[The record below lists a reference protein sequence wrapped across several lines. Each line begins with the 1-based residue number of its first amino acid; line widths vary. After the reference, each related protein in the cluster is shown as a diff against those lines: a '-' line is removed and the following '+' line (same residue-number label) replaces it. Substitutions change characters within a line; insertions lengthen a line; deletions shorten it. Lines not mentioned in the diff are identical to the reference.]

1 MNFVK
6 YQHIERFGQPAVAGI
21 ENGTCYV
28 FPKIDGTNGSIWY
41 DPERGLSFGSRN
53 RIVDYNS
60 DNQGFYANNTLCDIL
75 NKYITL
81 FAEYP
86 EFRLFGE
93 WLVPHTLKTYDKDAW
108 RKFYVFDV
116 MINDEAYLSY
126 EEYQP
131 ILEKDGIEYIPPIC
145 KIDNPSY
152 ENLVGLLEKNTFLIE
167 NGKGIGEGIVI
178 KNYNYKNKFGNV
190 IWAKIIDN
198 EYKAKAQKREI
209 CEIKGKAMV
218 EEDIVRKYVTSSLI
232 EKEYAKIINESE
244 WTSKMIP
251 RLLNVVFYSLIN
263 EESWNIV
270 KEFKNPTIDYKRLQ
284 YFTINKIKETKPEL
298 F

>member
-6 YQHIERFGQPAVAGI
+6 YQHLERFGQPATQGI

-28 FPKIDGTNGSIWY
+28 FPKIDGCNGSIWCEG
-41 DPERGLSFGSRN
+41 DKLCFGSRN
-53 RIVDYNS
+53 RPLLWGEK
-60 DNQGFYANNTLCDIL
+60 DNQGFRMTHTAPVNAP
-75 NKYITL
+75 KFHQL
-81 FAEYP
+81 FEEHP
-86 EFRLFGE
+86 CLRLFGE
-93 WLVPHTLKTYDKDAW
+93 WLVPHTLKTYNKDAW

-116 MINDEAYLSY
+116 MIDDNKYLSY
-126 EEYQP
+126 EVYQP
-131 ILEKDGIEYIPPIC
+131 VLERYGIEYIPPIC
-145 KIDNPSY
+145 KINNPTY
-152 ENLVGLLEKNTFLIE
+152 ETLVGFLEQNTYLIE
-167 NGKGIGEGIVI
+167 EGKGIGEGIVI
-178 KNYNYKNKFGNV
+178 KNYSYQNKRGEK

-198 EYKAKAQKREI
+198 EYKAKTQNKIAVVQERV
-209 CEIKGKAMV
+209 MV
-218 EEDIVRKYVTSSLI
+218 EEDIVRKYVTSHLI
-232 EKEYAKIINESE
+232 EKEYAKIINEIE

-284 YFTINKIKETKPEL
+284 FFTVNKIKETKPEL